1 MNPLHSITRRL
12 AATLLIALPAITF
25 VAPLSAR
32 ADFPQPPAAYFPNLP
47 DHAAAPEGFL
57 KPGLKLEKVA
67 KGDLNGD
74 LLPDLA
80 MIIRMDD
87 PKNVLR
93 DPEDAER
100 EPLDTNPRM
109 IAIAMADKAGGYTLD
124 AVNLSMIPR
133 QEDPFMND
141 PFTDLSI
148 DKGAV
153 KLMLEQSS
161 NAGSWG
167 NVNFTFT
174 FRKRGQDVALVGF
187 DRTDLNRASGEM
199 VETSVNFLTGKQIV
213 STGNV
218 SSDKTTKKLSQLPKR
233 ALPTLGFMGDAFS
246 FDPKNP

>member
-1 MNPLHSITRRL
+1 MTPITFISRRM
-12 AATLLIALPAITF
+12 AAALLVALPAMTIA
-25 VAPLSAR
+25 APFA
-32 ADFPQPPAAYFPNLP
+32 AMAEFPQAPAAYFPNIP
-47 DHAAAPEGFL
+47 DRASAPEGFL
-57 KPGLKLEKVA
+57 MPGMKLEKVA
-67 KGDLNGD
+67 KGDLDGD

-93 DPEDAER
+93 DPEEADR

-109 IAIAMADKAGGYTLD
+109 IAIAMADKAGGFTID

-133 QEDPFMND
+133 LEDPFMND
-141 PFTDLSI
+141 PFVDLSI

-153 KLMLEQSS
+153 KLLLEQSS

-167 NVNFTFT
+167 SATMTFT

-187 DRTDLNRASGEM
+187 DRTDVNRASGEM
-199 VETSVNFLTGKQIV
+199 TETSVNFLTGREVV

-218 SSDKTTKKLSQLPKR
+218 STDKMSKKLNQLPKR
-233 ALPTLGFMGDAFS
+233 ALPTLNFMGDAFS
-246 FDPKNP
+246 FDPHNP

>member
-1 MNPLHSITRRL
+1 MASVI
-12 AATLLIALPAITF
+12 LIALPAMQF
-25 VAPLSAR
+25 ASPSVAM
-32 ADFPQPPAAYFPNLP
+32 ADFPQAPAAYFPNLP
-47 DHAAAPEGFL
+47 ERATSAEGFL

-67 KGDLNGD
+67 NGDLNGD
-74 LLPDLA
+74 LLADLA

-93 DPEDAER
+93 DSEDAER

-109 IAIAMADKAGGYTLD
+109 IAIAMADKAGGFVLD
-124 AVNLSMIPR
+124 AVNLTMIPR
-133 QEDPFMND
+133 LDDPFMND
-141 PFTDLSI
+141 PFVDLVI

-153 KLMLEQSS
+153 RLMLEQSS

-167 NVNFTFT
+167 SVNMTFT

-199 VETSVNFLTGKQIV
+199 TETSVNFLTGRQIV

-218 SSDKTTKKLSQLPKR
+218 SSDKTTKKLSLLPKR

-246 FDPKNP
+246 FDPANP